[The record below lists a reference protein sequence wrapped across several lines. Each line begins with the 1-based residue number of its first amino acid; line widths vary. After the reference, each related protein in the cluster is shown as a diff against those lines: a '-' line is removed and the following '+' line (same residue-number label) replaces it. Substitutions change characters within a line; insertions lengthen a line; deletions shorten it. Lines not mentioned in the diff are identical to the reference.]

1 MFQVVCNMLDVKI
14 AGKDYASDKITYP
27 KLLKLEISHDFA
39 QEIQRSSLLVSP
51 DRTSVA
57 LNELDRLYTQN

>member
-1 MFQVVCNMLDVKI
+1 MLLFQVVCSMLDVKI

-39 QEIQRSSLLVSP
+39 QEIQ
-51 DRTSVA
+51 
-57 LNELDRLYTQN
+57 

>member
-1 MFQVVCNMLDVKI
+1 MLDVKI

-27 KLLKLEISHDFA
+27 LLKLEISHDFA
-39 QEIQRSSLLVSP
+39 QKIQRSSLLVSP
-51 DRTSVA
+51 GRTSIA

>member
-1 MFQVVCNMLDVKI
+1 MVRSMLDVKI
-14 AGKDYASDKITYP
+14 GGKDYASDKITYP
-27 KLLKLEISHDFA
+27 KLLKLEISHDFT

-51 DRTSVA
+51 GRTSIA

>member
-1 MFQVVCNMLDVKI
+1 MVRSMLDVKI
-14 AGKDYASDKITYP
+14 AGKDSSDKITYP

-39 QEIQRSSLLVSP
+39 QKIQRSSLLVSP
-51 DRTSVA
+51 GRTSIA

>member
-1 MFQVVCNMLDVKI
+1 MLDVKI

-27 KLLKLEISHDFA
+27 K
-39 QEIQRSSLLVSP
+39 EIQRSSLVVSP
-51 DRTSVA
+51 GKTSVA